1 MKPIK
6 ILSSLASAVLVLSL
20 TACGGSGGDKE
31 TPSVRVSPSSLTFS
45 DAGGSQTVSVT
56 ANVDWNA
63 SSSDSWVTV
72 SPASGKSS
80 GTAQQLSV
88 TVGKNS
94 SLDRNATITVKS
106 IDGTLTGTIAV
117 TQTAYMPT
125 EINDITAKN
134 AAAVSNPYKYQ
145 KYRLSGTVKS
155 LQGNGSFNLIDD
167 SGSLPVAGLN
177 SSDAG
182 YGKQGGALSN
192 VKERDNVTVVG
203 YLEQVGGKM
212 TLVYAYLEKVDSYV
226 EPDPSTAAT
235 KNFPYTV
242 DYTAADGGIVINNP
256 TFPLVFDAIW
266 TRSSSTGWQASGYTG
281 GTSYTTESWL
291 YTEKVN
297 LSGAKK
303 PILVFD
309 HIVRN
314 FNDIET
320 AKDQTSVW
328 ISVDGGKFQKLA
340 ISFSYPD
347 EQGSSV
353 MTSENVGLSAFIGKT
368 VQFGFRYVSDQS
380 KEAGTWCILKVQA
393 IEDEEPEQPGD
404 SGGAEDYDKP
414 GWDWN
419 N

>member
-212 TLVYAYLEKVDSYV
+212 TLVYAYL
-226 EPDPSTAAT
+226 
-235 KNFPYTV
+235 
-242 DYTAADGGIVINNP
+242 YTAADGGIVINNP
-256 TFPLVFDAIW
+256 KFPLVFDAIW

>member
-45 DAGGSQTVSVT
+45 DAGGSQSVSVT

-242 DYTAADGGIVINNP
+242 DYTAADGGIVIN
-256 TFPLVFDAIW
+256 
-266 TRSSSTGWQASGYTG
+266 
-281 GTSYTTESWL
+281 TESWL

>member
-167 SGSLPVAGLN
+167 SGSLPG
-177 SSDAG
+177 
-182 YGKQGGALSN
+182 
-192 VKERDNVTVVG
+192 
-203 YLEQVGGKM
+203 
-212 TLVYAYLEKVDSYV
+212 
-226 EPDPSTAAT
+226 
-235 KNFPYTV
+235 
-242 DYTAADGGIVINNP
+242 
-256 TFPLVFDAIW
+256 AIW
-266 TRSSSTGWQASGYTG
+266 SR
-281 GTSYTTESWL
+281 
-291 YTEKVN
+291 
-297 LSGAKK
+297 
-303 PILVFD
+303 
-309 HIVRN
+309 
-314 FNDIET
+314 
-320 AKDQTSVW
+320 
-328 ISVDGGKFQKLA
+328 LA
-340 ISFSYPD
+340 
-347 EQGSSV
+347 
-353 MTSENVGLSAFIGKT
+353 A
-368 VQFGFRYVSDQS
+368 R
-380 KEAGTWCILKVQA
+380 
-393 IEDEEPEQPGD
+393 
-404 SGGAEDYDKP
+404 
-414 GWDWN
+414 
-419 N
+419 

>member
-56 ANVDWNA
+56 ANVDWSA

-72 SPASGKSS
+72 SPATGKSS

-106 IDGTLTGTIAV
+106 IDGTLSGTVAV

-145 KYRLSGTVKS
+145 KYRLSGTVKG
-155 LQGNGSFNLIDD
+155 LQGNGSFNLIDN

-177 SSDAG
+177 ASDAG

-226 EPDPSTAAT
+226 EPDPST
-235 KNFPYTV
+235 
-242 DYTAADGGIVINNP
+242 GGIVINNP
-256 TFPLVFDAIW
+256 TFPLAFDAIW

-328 ISVDGGKFQKLA
+328 ISVDGGKFHKLA
-340 ISFSYPD
+340 VSFSYPD

-380 KEAGTWCILKVQA
+380 KE
-393 IEDEEPEQPGD
+393 DEEPEQPGD

>member
-1 MKPIK
+1 MKAIK
-6 ILSSLASAVLVLSL
+6 ILSSLASVVLVLSL
-20 TACGGSGGDKE
+20 TACGGDKKE
-31 TPSVRVSPSSLTFS
+31 TPSLQVSPSALTFI

-56 ANVDWNA
+56 ANLDWSA

-72 SPASGKSS
+72 SPATGKSS
-80 GTAQQLSV
+80 STAQQLSV
-88 TVGKNS
+88 TVSKNS

-106 IDGTLTGTIAV
+106 IDGTLTKTVAV

-125 EINDITAKN
+125 EINEVTATN
-134 AAAVSNPYKYQ
+134 AAATSNPYKYQ
-145 KYRLSGTVKS
+145 KYRLSGTVKN
-155 LQGNGSFNLIDD
+155 LQSDGSFNLIDN

-177 SSDAG
+177 ASDAG
-182 YGKQGGALSN
+182 YGKQGGSLSN
-192 VKERDNVTVVG
+192 VKERDKVTVVG
-203 YLEQVGGKM
+203 YLDQVSGKM
-212 TLVYAYLEKVDSYV
+212 TLVYAYLEKVETYT

-235 KNFPYTV
+235 KSFPYTV
-242 DYTAADGGIVINNP
+242 DYTTSDGGVVINNP
-256 TFPLVFDAIW
+256 TFPLAFDAIW
-266 TRSSSTGWQASGYTG
+266 TRTSSTGWQASGYTG

-291 YTEKVN
+291 YTEKIS
-297 LSGAKK
+297 LAGAKK

-340 ISFSYPD
+340 VSFSYPD

-353 MTSENVGLSAFIGKT
+353 MTSENVGLSAYIGKT
-368 VQFGFRYVSDQS
+368 VQFGFKYVSDQS
-380 KEAGTWCILKVQA
+380 KEAGTWCIVKVQA

-414 GWDWN
+414 GWDWDK
-419 N
+419 